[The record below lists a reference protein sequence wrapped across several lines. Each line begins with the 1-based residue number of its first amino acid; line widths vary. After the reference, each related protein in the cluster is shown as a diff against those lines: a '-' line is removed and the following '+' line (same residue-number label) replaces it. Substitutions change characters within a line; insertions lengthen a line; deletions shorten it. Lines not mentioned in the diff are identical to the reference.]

1 MAMRTLLVHLDADDD
16 QEGIDRLTGQL
27 RQELLELD
35 VADVRRETAD
45 SPVPGAKGDA
55 VSVGTLVVSL
65 ADSVVLTALVT
76 GVCQVLRAWVTR
88 HRDRRVV
95 LKDGDRSLELTGVS
109 VEQHERAI
117 EAFLKTLDGQAP
129 RLDDDRGR
137 NS

>member
-1 MAMRTLLVHLDADDD
+1 MRTLLVHIDADDYA
-16 QEGIDRLTGQL
+16 EEIDRMTGQL
-27 RQELLELD
+27 RRELLELD
-35 VADVRRETAD
+35 VADVRRETAGN
-45 SPVPGAKGDA
+45 PGLGAKGDA
-55 VSVGTLVVSL
+55 ASVGTLVVSL

-117 EAFLKTLDGQAP
+117 EAFVKALDGQAAE
-129 RLDDDRGR
+129 LDENRGR
-137 NS
+137 DS